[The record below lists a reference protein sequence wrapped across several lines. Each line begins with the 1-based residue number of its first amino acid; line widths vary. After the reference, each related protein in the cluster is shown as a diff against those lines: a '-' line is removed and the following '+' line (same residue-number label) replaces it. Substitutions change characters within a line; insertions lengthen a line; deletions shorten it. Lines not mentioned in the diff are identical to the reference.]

1 MEERMRYFDYDG
13 NEDFRDDV
21 DNFFNEENYFEDEE
35 DIMMQ
40 DYIESIGSFQPED
53 SKPKILET
61 ARKTLEKS
69 WFWRFRSEDYKAK
82 KIAELYTL
90 LYVLL
95 YKTEIKIEDKKEDS
109 E

>member
-1 MEERMRYFDYDG
+1 MRYFDYEG

-21 DNFFNEENYFEDEE
+21 DNFFNEEDYFDEE
-35 DIMMQ
+35 DIMR
-40 DYIESIGSFQPED
+40 DYIESMPSHQPED